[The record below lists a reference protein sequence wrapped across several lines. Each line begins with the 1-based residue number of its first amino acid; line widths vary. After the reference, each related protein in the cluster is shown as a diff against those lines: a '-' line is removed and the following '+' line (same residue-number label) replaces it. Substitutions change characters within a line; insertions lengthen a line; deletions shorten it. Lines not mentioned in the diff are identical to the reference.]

1 MQAAECRHP
10 VVRPG
15 SKPLG
20 DELGTSLL
28 GPVSPKSG
36 SSRRCRPA
44 DAKRSWADLDLSA
57 FFDVWL
63 RRTVKPT
70 EE

>member
-1 MQAAECRHP
+1 MARFEAP
-10 VVRPG
+10 P
-15 SKPLG
+15 
-20 DELGTSLL
+20 DELGPPVL

-36 SSRRCRPA
+36 SR
-44 DAKRSWADLDLSA
+44 DAAGPPTRNDRGLDLDLFT

-70 EE
+70 EW